1 MQASSLGGVNGL
13 QDLLDAAVLPDQ
25 FESGDA
31 ANACTAVSQSGS
43 KPASSDQQGNK
54 ERTAIMRTDRA

>member
-31 ANACTAVSQSGS
+31 ADACTAVSRSGS
-43 KPASSDQQGNK
+43 KPDVVRLARKQG
-54 ERTAIMRTDRA
+54 EDSYYAH